1 MRLRDE
7 SGRLAAT
14 VIIMKPEASMVTPAS
29 VITQSDPR
37 HLKLMH
43 QVARAGR
50 RPATI
55 FIADLEGSTPLSRRL
70 STASY
75 FALGRRLVQAADRCV
90 IDAGGIVGRHVGD
103 GVVAFFLAEALGTES
118 AAARACIDAALSLR
132 AGSDW
137 CRSTQQP

>member
-1 MRLRDE
+1 
-7 SGRLAAT
+7 
-14 VIIMKPEASMVTPAS
+14 
-29 VITQSDPR
+29 
-37 HLKLMH
+37 MH